1 MTGLKAKTNTH
12 TDTQTQR
19 HRQTDRHT
27 HTQACNIGLL
37 TPKREHPELSQS
49 SEVEFTALIYR
60 VTMSDGF
67 DCSNHVGL
75 GRLQL
80 SVLQFAVHIHQGLQL
95 LSPVE
100 PS

>member
-1 MTGLKAKTNTH
+1 MTGLKAKTNTQ
-12 TDTQTQR
+12 TD
-19 HRQTDRHT
+19 RQTD
-27 HTQACNIGLL
+27 TQACNIGLL
-37 TPKREHPELSQS
+37 TPKRDHPELSQS

-80 SVLQFAVHIHQGLQL
+80 SFLQFAVHIHQGLQL